1 MTRPPDLTFLA
12 TQPRYAGLAL
22 ALVVLWLV
30 LACLVAQLPARW
42 QLRATRALILA
53 GVPALGWLTLLW
65 GPGIGVA
72 GLGMGLLILLGR
84 PTARRR
90 RRAPPVGPG
99 QGAGTPPFA
108 GGPEG
113 HS

>member
-1 MTRPPDLTFLA
+1 MTGLPDLGFLA
-12 TQPRYAGLAL
+12 TLPRHAGLAL
-22 ALVVLWLV
+22 SLVVVWLV
-30 LACLVAQLPARW
+30 AACLMTLLPARW
-42 QLRATRALILA
+42 HPRATWALVLA

-72 GLGMGLLILLGR
+72 GLGLGLLILLGR

-90 RRAPPVGPG
+90 RAPQATPG

-113 HS
+113 HP